1 MATDL
6 PASPRLLLAGAT
18 GYVGGRLLRAL
29 EARGEPLRCLARR
42 PEDLAAGRPGSTE
55 VVRGDVFDPASLAT
69 AMAGIHTAWYLIH
82 SMGSAGD
89 FESRDREAASSFAE
103 AAARAG
109 VRRIIYL
116 GGSGRSE
123 DGLSTHLRSRQEVG
137 RVLASTGVPVI
148 ELRASIS
155 IGSGS
160 LSFEMVR
167 ALTERL
173 PVLITPRWV
182 GVEAQPILVTDVIAY
197 LLAARDLP
205 EGEAGVFEIGGA
217 DVCTY
222 GDLIREYAR
231 QRGLKRT
238 LLPVPFLT
246 PRLSSLWLGLVTP
259 VYARVGRKLIDS
271 IRHPTVV
278 TDDRAARTF
287 PDIHPCGVRE
297 AIERVLRK
305 EADAVIETRWCDA
318 VSSAGEVRSLEGR
331 RLGARRIDRR
341 SHLVGVPPA
350 RAFAPVRQIGGR
362 RGWYYGNALWRL
374 RGFLDLLVGGVGL
387 RRGRRDPDDLRVGEP
402 LDFWRVEAYEPDHRL
417 LLRAE
422 MKVPGRAWL
431 EFTVEPEGEGSRI
444 WQTAVFDPLGVSGRL
459 YWYAVWPLHVLV
471 FRGMLRRIAEHAE
484 RVTPPASSARS

>member
-1 MATDL
+1 MATS
-6 PASPRLLLAGAT
+6 PSTPPRLLLAGAT

-29 EARGEPLRCLARR
+29 EAHGERLRCLARR
-42 PEDLAAGRPGSTE
+42 PEDLVAGRPATTE
-55 VVRGDVFDPASLAT
+55 VVRGDVFEPSTLAE
-69 AMAGIHTAWYLIH
+69 ALRGIHTAWYLIH
-82 SMGSAGD
+82 SMGSAGS
-89 FESRDREAASSFAE
+89 FEARDRLAAENFAT
-103 AAARAG
+103 AAAEAG

-123 DGLSTHLRSRQEVG
+123 DGLSAHLRSRQEVG
-137 RVLASTGVPVI
+137 RILASTGVPVV
-148 ELRASIS
+148 ELRASII
-155 IGSGS
+155 IGTGS

-182 GVEAQPILVTDVIAY
+182 SVEAQPILVTDVVDY
-197 LLAARDLP
+197 LLAARHLP
-205 EGEAGVFEIGGA
+205 EGQSGVFEIGGA

-222 GDLIREYAR
+222 GGLIREYAR

-238 LLPVPFLT
+238 LIRVPFLT

-341 SHLVGVPPA
+341 SRVVTVPPA
-350 RAFAPVRQIGGR
+350 QAFAPVRRIGGR
-362 RGWYYGNALWRL
+362 RGWYFGNALWRV

-387 RRGRRDPDDLRVGEP
+387 RRGRRDADELRVGEP
-402 LDFWRVEAYEPDHRL
+402 LDFWRVEAYEPDRRL

-431 EFTVEPEGEGSRI
+431 EFTVEPERSGTRI
-444 WQTAVFDPLGVSGRL
+444 WQTAVFDPLGVFGRL
-459 YWYAVWPLHVLV
+459 YWYGIWPLHVLV
-471 FRGMLRRIAEHAE
+471 FRGMLRRIAEQAE
-484 RVTPPASSARS
+484 RMPASPASVRP